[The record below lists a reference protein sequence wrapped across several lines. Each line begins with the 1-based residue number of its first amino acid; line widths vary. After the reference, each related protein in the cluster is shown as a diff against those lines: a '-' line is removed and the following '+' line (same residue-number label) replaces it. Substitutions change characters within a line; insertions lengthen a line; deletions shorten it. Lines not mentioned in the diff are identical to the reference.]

1 MNRIYLAL
9 GVIGSVISGFF
20 GGWTQ
25 ACQTLVIFMGIDYIS
40 GIAVAGIFKKSSKT
54 KSGALSSKYCWQGL
68 AKKIMT
74 LIFVGIGY
82 QIDLLIGTTYLKDC
96 ICIAFIANELISIIE
111 NAGLM
116 GIPIPKILSNAV
128 DVLKVKAKEIDKN
141 E

>member
-1 MNRIYLAL
+1 
-9 GVIGSVISGFF
+9 
-20 GGWTQ
+20 
-25 ACQTLVIFMGIDYIS
+25 
-40 GIAVAGIFKKSSKT
+40 
-54 KSGALSSKYCWQGL
+54 
-68 AKKIMT
+68 MT

-116 GIPIPKILSNAV
+116 GIPIPKVLSNAV

>member
-9 GVIGSVISGFF
+9 GVIGWVIAGFF

-25 ACQTLVIFMGIDYIS
+25 ACHTLVIFMGIDYVS

-68 AKKIMT
+68 SKKIMT

-82 QIDLLIGTTYLKDC
+82 QIDLLIGTTYIKDC

-116 GIPIPKILSNAV
+116 GIPIPKVLSNAV
-128 DVLKVKAKEIDKN
+128 DILKVKAKEIDKN

>member
-20 GGWTQ
+20 GGWNQ

-40 GIAVAGIFKKSSKT
+40 GIAVAAIFKKSSKT
-54 KSGALSSKYCWQGL
+54 KSGALSSKYCWKGL

-82 QIDLLIGTTYLKDC
+82 QIDLLLGTTYLKDC

-116 GIPIPKILSNAV
+116 GIPIPKVLINAI
-128 DVLKVKAKEIDKN
+128 DVLKVKSKEIDKN

>member
-1 MNRIYLAL
+1 MKRIYMAI
-9 GVIGSVISGFF
+9 GAIGSVISGFF
-20 GGWTQ
+20 GGWNQ

-40 GIAVAGIFKKSSKT
+40 GIAVAGIFKRSSKT
-54 KSGALSSKYCWQGL
+54 ESGALSSKYCWEGL

-116 GIPIPKILSNAV
+116 GIPIPKVLSNAV
-128 DVLKVKAKEIDKN
+128 DVLKEKEINKN

>member
-9 GVIGSVISGFF
+9 GVIGSVIAGFF
-20 GGWTQ
+20 FFFFQ

-82 QIDLLIGTTYLKDC
+82 QVDLLIGTTYLKDC

-116 GIPIPKILSNAV
+116 GIPIPKVLSNAV

>member
-1 MNRIYLAL
+1 MKRFYMAI

-20 GGWTQ
+20 GGWNQ
-25 ACQTLVIFMGIDYIS
+25 ACQTLVILMAIDYVS
-40 GIAVAGIFKKSSKT
+40 GMAVAGIFKRSSKT
-54 KSGALSSKYCWQGL
+54 ESGALSSKYCWEGL

-96 ICIAFIANELISIIE
+96 ICISFIANELISIIE

-116 GIPIPKILSNAV
+116 GIPIPKVLSNAV
-128 DVLKVKAKEIDKN
+128 DVLKEKEIDKN

>member
-9 GVIGSVISGFF
+9 GVIGSVIAGFF

-25 ACQTLVIFMGIDYIS
+25 ASQTLVIFMGIDYIS

-116 GIPIPKILSNAV
+116 GIPIPKVLSNAV

>member
-1 MNRIYLAL
+1 MKRIYMAI

-20 GGWTQ
+20 GGWNQ

-40 GIAVAGIFKKSSKT
+40 GIAVAGIFKRSSKT
-54 KSGALSSKYCWQGL
+54 ESGALSSKYCWEGL

-82 QIDLLIGTTYLKDC
+82 QVDLLIGTTYRKDC
-96 ICIAFIANELISIIE
+96 ICISVIANELISIIE

-116 GIPIPKILSNAV
+116 GIPIPKVLSNAV
-128 DVLKVKAKEIDKN
+128 DVLKEKEINKN